1 MHVCRGNNQS
11 RYVCEGPLDPVAE
24 ALFGELPYRVLLVEW
39 EDPARMGG
47 FSALKH
53 LPAGGPTVVLG
64 LLSSKRPEL
73 DDDDHVLRRLDEAAA
88 FAPLDQLALSTQCG
102 FASTLPG
109 NELTP
114 ADQWAKLEQVVRLA
128 HRAWS

>member
-1 MHVCRGNNQS
+1 
-11 RYVCEGPLDPVAE
+11 
-24 ALFGELPYRVLLVEW
+24 
-39 EDPARMGG
+39 MGG